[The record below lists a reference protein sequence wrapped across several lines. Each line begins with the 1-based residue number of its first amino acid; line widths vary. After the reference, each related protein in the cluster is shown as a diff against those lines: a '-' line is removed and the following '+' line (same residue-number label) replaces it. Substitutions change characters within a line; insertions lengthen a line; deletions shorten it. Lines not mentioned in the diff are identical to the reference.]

1 MALTIYKEPQVLTPA
16 YNKQIITAKS
26 NQIAISDFKYVVTV
40 LVNGDTANLYTESI
54 LQDPDGWLVFDA
66 QNWVKNY
73 IQHYFNPSDTGI
85 NIATNK
91 CVNVSVDITEYYSG
105 TLQVAGTESVSFIAF
120 DACLTDADFRNYDH
134 EDYLFGEN
142 ANKYLLS
149 KGDINEV
156 DGVITPNQDVWLHFI
171 NGITAPITDV
181 VVELRRGPHVVGG
194 FSDTMP
200 TPLMAYEM
208 YALNVGGISGA
219 LVGDIVR
226 INFNGGSGLIKRFEY
241 TLSEPCTK
249 FTDYSLYYLDRN
261 GAIQFKHFEML
272 STKNYSKTI
281 NKVKLDKDVLNT
293 TTGAYG
299 SNTYD
304 RENHIVSTA
313 IESKMTLN
321 TNWLTQTQSTLLK
334 DLWDSPIVYIW
345 DGTTL
350 KSCDTPS
357 EPYEEKT
364 ESLDPLF
371 NYTIT
376 IDLGITET
384 RQRGL

>member
-1 MALTIYKEPQVLTPA
+1 MALTVYKQPQVLTPA

-26 NQIAISDFKYVVTV
+26 DQIAISDFKYVVNV
-40 LVNGDTANLYTESI
+40 LVNGDTANDYTESI

-73 IQHYFNPSDTGI
+73 IQHYFNPSDNGI
-85 NIATNK
+85 VIATDK
-91 CVNVSVDITEYYSG
+91 VVNVSVDITEYYSG
-105 TLQVAGTESVSFIAF
+105 VLQVAGTENVGYFAF
-120 DACLTDADFRNYDH
+120 DASLTDEEFRTYDY

-149 KGDINEV
+149 QSSVNPV
-156 DGVITPNQDVWLHFI
+156 DTDFSPNQDIWLHFI
-171 NGITAPITDV
+171 NGITTPVTDV
-181 VVELRRGPHVVGG
+181 VVALRRNGSTIGG

-200 TPLMAYEM
+200 TPVLTYEM
-208 YALNVGGISGA
+208 YALNVGK
-219 LVGDIVR
+219 LVGAQSGDQIR
-226 INFNGGSGLIKRFEY
+226 IEFNGSSGLIKRF
-241 TLSEPCTK
+241 TLTLTDLCTK

-261 GAIQFKHFEML
+261 GAIQHKHFEML
-272 STKNYSKTI
+272 STKNYTKSI
-281 NKVKLDKDVLNT
+281 NKVKLDKDVLNI

-321 TNWLTQTQSTLLK
+321 TNWLTKEQSTLLK

-350 KSCDTPS
+350 KACDTPS

>member
-1 MALTIYKEPQVLTPA
+1 MALTVYKQPQVLTPA

-26 NQIAISDFKYVVTV
+26 DQIAISDFKYVVNV
-40 LVNGDTANLYTESI
+40 LVNGDTANDYTESI

-73 IQHYFNPSDTGI
+73 IQHYFNPSDNGI
-85 NIATNK
+85 VIATDK
-91 CVNVSVDITEYYSG
+91 VVSVSVDITEYYSG
-105 TLQVAGTESVSFIAF
+105 VLQVAGTENVGYFAF
-120 DACLTDADFRNYDH
+120 DASLTDDEFRTYDY

-142 ANKYLLS
+142 VDKYLLS
-149 KGDINEV
+149 QSSVNPV
-156 DGVITPNQDVWLHFI
+156 DTDFSPNQDIWLHFI
-171 NGITAPITDV
+171 NGITDPVTDV
-181 VVELRRGPHVVGG
+181 VVALRRNGSTIGG

-200 TPLMAYEM
+200 TPVLTYEM
-208 YALNVGGISGA
+208 YALNVGKLAGAQSG
-219 LVGDIVR
+219 DQIR
-226 INFNGGSGLIKRFEY
+226 IEFNGGSGLIKRF
-241 TLSEPCTK
+241 TLTLTDLCTK

-261 GAIQFKHFEML
+261 GAIQHKHFEML
-272 STKNYSKTI
+272 STKNYTKSI

-304 RENHIVSTA
+304 RENHVVSTA

-321 TNWLTQTQSTLLK
+321 TNWLTKEQSTLLK

-357 EPYEEKT
+357 DPYEEKT